1 MDVTAHLWLGESGAD
16 DARLDLLHRQVRAQL
31 DDVPELEVAVGR
43 PAATPDGARGVDAAT
58 VSTLAV
64 AILGSGGLSALMA
77 AIREWLDRGHAAPR
91 SVRLEISGDV
101 LELSGASPDEQE
113 RLVDAFIARH
123 EAQESP

>member
-77 AIREWLDRGHAAPR
+77 AIREWLGPWACSTA
-91 SVRLEISGDV
+91 VRAVGD
-101 LELSGASPDEQE
+101 L
-113 RLVDAFIARH
+113 RRRAR
-123 EAQESP
+123 ALGRFP